1 MRLQNQ
7 KKKKK
12 KIYVEQHKYML
23 LCLWGVNNQ
32 ELQKGLVLIVG
43 DSIGLT

>member
-23 LCLWGVNNQ
+23 LFLWGVNNQ